1 MTPIHELTKF
11 QVANLVRA
19 ANGGSTVFA
28 VVESGEKDTGERKE
42 TLESHVREIRQL
54 IDLGLLTEVSEKFQE
69 PIQVC
74 KLQNGRGFI
83 VVQLTDQAQLMFS
96 EAAHRSIN

>member
-28 VVESGEKDTGERKE
+28 VVESGELDPPEKKDVLDGN
-42 TLESHVREIRQL
+42 VREIRQL
-54 IDLGLLTEVSEKFQE
+54 IDIGLLLDVSEKFTE
-69 PIQVC
+69 PIAVC
-74 KLQNGRGFI
+74 KLSNKRGFI
-83 VVQLTDQAQLMFS
+83 VVQLTDQAQLMFA
-96 EAAHRSIN
+96 EASSRSIN

>member
-11 QVANLVRA
+11 QVATLVRA

>member
-83 VVQLTDQAQLMFS
+83 VVQLTDQALLMFS